1 MSCPHVHPD
10 PTVTPMPCGSFCI
23 PDGSCGGG
31 EGADEVGHGVWNV
44 DGQRRDVS
52 LHRLHR
58 GLGRLLFLPLLAG
71 QGSERDLD
79 VCARKPER
87 APKKEKPTVNT

>member
-1 MSCPHVHPD
+1 M
-10 PTVTPMPCGSFCI
+10 
-23 PDGSCGGG
+23 
-31 EGADEVGHGVWNV
+31 
-44 DGQRRDVS
+44 S

-87 APKKEKPTVNT
+87 APKKEKPTVSAYTTTYPVIPGILVNGEDIKGLGS